1 VRARPASPCA
11 QSGAPQQGMR
21 RRRERAETPQ
31 ESEWA
36 GCVCREAAGV

>member
-1 VRARPASPCA
+1 
-11 QSGAPQQGMR
+11 MR